1 MQNTIDTNEM
11 TLSDEGY
18 LINEAGYRFIDLV
31 NSPELLTSTVH
42 DMVFS
47 VTNTLSLSDEQ
58 REDLE
63 QEVILALLSTYQGR
77 YIVPVAPMKQT
88 AARVCRKV
96 LGGTGLSS
104 ATRQALGVVSEE
116 IEVRESDLGRALT
129 DAEKEKIA
137 EAVRDSWYDQDRKP
151 SANFWRD
158 YCQKKSTASL
168 YVKGEDGDE
177 IVREGV
183 SPWSPSNQVMAAD
196 EGSATAEAM
205 DLMNKGRV
213 TEAKAM
219 LWRVLAESRGVPRG
233 LEAAYDVATGRECRR
248 ILAEYPGGV
257 LGAVSRWESGLSE
270 DIGTVALFAPLGD
283 IDEAGRNA
291 VCALIREVV
300 EQYDPSHSQGVA
312 ERLWE
317 SAMKAAVRTHA

>member
-1 MQNTIDTNEM
+1 MSNTNTSAEM
-11 TLSDEGY
+11 ALNDEGY
-18 LINEAGYRFIDLV
+18 LVDSTGYRFIDLV
-31 NSPELLTSTVH
+31 NNPELLTSTIH
-42 DMVFS
+42 DMVWS
-47 VTNTLSLSDEQ
+47 VTNTLSISDEE

-77 YIVPVAPMKQT
+77 DVVPVAPMKQT
-88 AARVCRKV
+88 AARVCRKIM
-96 LGGTGLSS
+96 GGTGLSS

-116 IEVRESDLGRALT
+116 IEVREADLGRALT
-129 DAEKEKIA
+129 DAEKERIA

-151 SANFWRD
+151 SAHFWRD

-168 YVKGEDGDE
+168 YVKGTDGDE
-177 IVREGV
+177 IVREGLF
-183 SPWSPSNQVMAAD
+183 PWSPSNQVMAAD

-205 DLMNKGRV
+205 DLMNKGRA

-219 LWRVLAESRGVPRG
+219 LWQVLAESRGVPRG

-257 LGAVSRWESGLSE
+257 LGAVARWESGLSE
-270 DIGTVALFAPLGD
+270 DVGTVALFAPLGD
-283 IDEAGRNA
+283 IDEVGRNA
-291 VCALIREVV
+291 VCALIRDVV

-312 ERLWE
+312 EKLWE
-317 SAMKAAVRTHA
+317 SAMKAAVKTRA

>member
-1 MQNTIDTNEM
+1 MSNTNTSAEM
-11 TLSDEGY
+11 ALNDEGY
-18 LINEAGYRFIDLV
+18 LVDSTGYRFIDLV
-31 NSPELLTSTVH
+31 NNPELLTSTIH
-42 DMVFS
+42 DMVWS
-47 VTNTLSLSDEQ
+47 VTKTLSISDEE

-77 YIVPVAPMKQT
+77 DVVPVAPMKQT
-88 AARVCRKV
+88 AARVCRKIM
-96 LGGTGLSS
+96 GGTGLSS

-116 IEVRESDLGRALT
+116 IEVREADLGRALT
-129 DAEKEKIA
+129 DAEKEGIA

-151 SANFWRD
+151 SAHFWRD
-158 YCQKKSTASL
+158 YCQKKSTTSL
-168 YVKGEDGDE
+168 YVEGRGGEE
-177 IVREGV
+177 IVREGLF
-183 SPWSPSNQVMAAD
+183 PWSPSGQVMAAD

-205 DLMNKGRV
+205 DLMNKGRA

-219 LWRVLAESRGVPRG
+219 LWQVLAESRGVPRG

-257 LGAVSRWESGLSE
+257 LGAVARWESGLSE

-283 IDEAGRNA
+283 IDEVGRNA
-291 VCALIREVV
+291 VCALIRDVV

-312 ERLWE
+312 EKLWE
-317 SAMKAAVRTHA
+317 SAMKAAVKTRA

>member
-1 MQNTIDTNEM
+1 MSNTNASAEM
-11 TLSDEGY
+11 ALNDEGY
-18 LINEAGYRFIDLV
+18 LVDSTGYRFIDLV
-31 NSPELLTSTVH
+31 NNPELLTSTIH
-42 DMVFS
+42 DMVWS
-47 VTNTLSLSDEQ
+47 VTKTLSISDEE

-77 YIVPVAPMKQT
+77 DVVPVAPMKQT
-88 AARVCRKV
+88 AARVCRKIM
-96 LGGTGLSS
+96 GGTGLSS

-116 IEVRESDLGRALT
+116 IEVREADLGRALT
-129 DAEKEKIA
+129 DAEKEGIA

-151 SANFWRD
+151 SARFWRD
-158 YCQKKSTASL
+158 YCQKKSTTSL
-168 YVKGEDGDE
+168 YVEGRGGEE
-177 IVREGV
+177 IVREGLF
-183 SPWSPSNQVMAAD
+183 PWSPSGQVMAAD

-205 DLMNKGRV
+205 DLMNKGRA

-219 LWRVLAESRGVPRG
+219 LWQVLAESRGVPRG

-257 LGAVSRWESGLSE
+257 LGAVARWESGLSE
-270 DIGTVALFAPLGD
+270 DVGTVALFAPLGD
-283 IDEAGRNA
+283 IDEVGRNA

-312 ERLWE
+312 EKLWE
-317 SAMKAAVRTHA
+317 SAMKAAVKTRA

>member
-1 MQNTIDTNEM
+1 MSSTNTDSMVLN
-11 TLSDEGY
+11 DEGY
-18 LINEAGYRFIDLV
+18 LVDETGYRFISLID
-31 NSPELLTSTVH
+31 NPELLTSTVH
-42 DMVFS
+42 DMVWS
-47 VTNTLSLSDEQ
+47 VTKTLSLSDEE

-77 YIVPVAPMKQT
+77 DVVPVAPMKQT
-88 AARVCRKV
+88 AARVCRKI

-116 IEVRESDLGRALT
+116 IEVREADLGRSLT
-129 DAEKEKIA
+129 DAEKERIA

-168 YVKGEDGDE
+168 YVEGRGGEE
-177 IVREGV
+177 IVREGLF
-183 SPWSPSNQVMAAD
+183 PWSPSGQVVAAD
-196 EGSATAEAM
+196 EGSATAAAM
-205 DLMNKGRV
+205 DLMNNGRV

-219 LWRVLAESRGVPRG
+219 LWQVLAESRGVPRG

-257 LGAVSRWESGLSE
+257 LGAVARWESGLSE

-291 VCALIREVV
+291 VCALIRDVV

-312 ERLWE
+312 EKLWE